1 MCTQRVDQP
10 CRPGRRARRGR
21 IFRNLGVALFC
32 AALPWLLIGRASP
45 AAPVTLSL
53 FINKIPSNPEGQDAV
68 MEILIRAFQGQHP
81 NVKVTYDT
89 YASAGQELTK
99 LETAAASHVGPDIFE
114 FGSTLM
120 PTAYATGAFEVLT
133 AEMWDR
139 VGGEKKFLKPQL
151 TMSGPAP
158 GKYIGIPEYAN
169 TFALV
174 YNTRMFKEAGIA
186 RPPAGWTEFV
196 ADAQKLTDPQKDQ
209 WGVAIAPADS
219 FQPWHLIWLFA
230 TQLGGQLMDSTGNKG
245 LLDAPEVV
253 KASGFWL
260 DWIAKFH
267 IAAKS
272 NVTYKGP
279 DQLFAFAN
287 GKAAML
293 VMVGPGLIPTL
304 NKSAVAKEY
313 AFAPDPTI
321 PYGMTTLP
329 PRGKPAQSFVA
340 GQYVSVFKY
349 SKNRDLA
356 LDLIKLWTSTPI
368 QYQFWKLLGF
378 LPVTPDAYAKYP
390 ELNQPPWDTFRAGIE
405 HGYPTPFFGSWGQLE
420 VVLEHAIGKIAAQ
433 IGTTGSYTQEDLKK
447 ALAQANQE
455 LEASLR
461 KR

>member
-1 MCTQRVDQP
+1 MNAQP
-10 CRPGRRARRGR
+10 VQQPRGLPRRRLLRT
-21 IFRNLGVALFC
+21 IGVGMVCFV
-32 AALPWLLIGRASP
+32 LPWALVGRAAP
-45 AAPVTLSL
+45 APPVTLSL
-53 FINKIPSNPEGQDAV
+53 FINKISANPQGQAAV
-68 MEILIRAFQGQHP
+68 MDVLIRAFQGQHP
-81 NVKVTYDT
+81 NVRITYDT

-133 AEMWDR
+133 PDMWDR

-151 TMSGPAP
+151 TMSGPSP
-158 GKYIGIPEYAN
+158 GRYIGIPEYAN
-169 TFALV
+169 TFALL
-174 YNTRMFKEAGIA
+174 YNTRMFKEAGIT
-186 RPPAGWTEFV
+186 RPPATWTEFIT
-196 ADAQKLTDPQKDQ
+196 DAQKLTDPQKDQ
-209 WGVAIAPADS
+209 WGVAMAPADS

-230 TQLGGQLMDSTGNKG
+230 TQLGGQLMDSTGTKG
-245 LLDAPEVV
+245 LLDSPEVV
-253 KASGFWL
+253 KAAGFWL

-267 IAAKS
+267 IAPKS

-287 GKAAML
+287 AQAAML

-304 NKSAVAKEY
+304 NTAKVAKEY
-313 AFAPDPTI
+313 AFAPDPTV
-321 PYGMTTLP
+321 PYGMTSLP
-329 PRGKPAQSFVA
+329 PRGQPAQAFVA
-340 GQYVSVFKY
+340 GQYVTLFKY

-378 LPVTPDAYAKYP
+378 LPVNLDTYPKYA
-390 ELNQPPWDTFRAGIE
+390 ELSQPPWDTFRTSVE

-420 VVLEHAIGKIAAQ
+420 VVLERAIGRIAAQ
-433 IGTTGSYTQEDLKK
+433 IGTTGSYSQEDLKR

-455 LEASLR
+455 LEGSL
-461 KR
+461 KKK